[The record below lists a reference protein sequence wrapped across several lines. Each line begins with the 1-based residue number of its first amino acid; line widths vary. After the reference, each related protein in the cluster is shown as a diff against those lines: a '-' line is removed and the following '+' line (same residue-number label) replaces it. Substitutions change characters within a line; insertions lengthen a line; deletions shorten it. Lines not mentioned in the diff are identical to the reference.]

1 MSATV
6 PNQQITVRPL
16 TADHLDDAAAVL
28 ALAFSEEP
36 GNRVLLPDPEAR
48 LRLLRTAT
56 RNQLRATLPL
66 GTVHVATLDDR
77 LGGVAIWH
85 PPGRR
90 SASLPSTLR
99 AAKDSLTGVP
109 ALARQLPTVA
119 TVLAQN
125 LPGTAS
131 MVLRRRRGVARASAG
146 ASWHLA
152 FLATDPELRGRGL
165 ARALLDRQLT
175 RCDEDR
181 APVWLETTD
190 PVNPPLYER
199 FGFVVTTHLDRAGW
213 LPGLWIMR
221 REPQ

>member
-1 MSATV
+1 MSDPTLHPPA
-6 PNQQITVRPL
+6 TVRPL
-16 TADHLDDAAAVL
+16 TLEHLDDAAEVL

-36 GNRVLLPDPEAR
+36 GNRVLLPDPEDR
-48 LRLLRTAT
+48 RRLLRTAA

-66 GTVHVATLDDR
+66 GTVHVATLEDR

-85 PPGRR
+85 PPGPRGT
-90 SASLPSTLR
+90 SLPTTLR
-99 AAKDSLTGVP
+99 AAKDTLTGVP
-109 ALARQLPTVA
+109 VLARQLPTVA
-119 TVLAQN
+119 TVLARN

-175 RCDEDR
+175 RCDEDH
-181 APVWLETTD
+181 APTWLETTD

-199 FGFVVTTHLDRAGW
+199 FGFVVTTHLERAGW

-221 REPQ
+221 REPR